1 MKTKNII
8 ILGGIAF
15 AIYYL
20 TKNKSKSISVTDT
33 TPKKNDVSEGANL
46 GNDELDTK
54 ISEKEKLK
62 LFNQAN
68 NFYRGGVEPP
78 KGLIARLSIARE
90 QAKLKLQ
97 TLGLL
102 EEFKKWKATVDR
114 KRKEEEPYPMM
125 DKPRRIGVPPRNVND
140 RRKGNPLRPI
150 ETRDRVSILY
160 PMERTRTFPTYAF
173 DSGKLGLTNEPRMAV

>member
-46 GNDELDTK
+46 ENDELDTK
-54 ISEKEKLK
+54 ISEKEKLR

-68 NFYRGGVEPP
+68 NFYRGGAQPP
-78 KGLIARLSIARE
+78 RSYIAKLTLARKE
-90 QAKLKLQ
+90 ATLKLQ
-97 TLGLL
+97 KLGLL

-125 DKPRRIGVPPRNVND
+125 DKPR
-140 RRKGNPLRPI
+140 KGNPFRPI
-150 ETRDRVSILY
+150 ETRDRVSTLNERVSRY
-160 PMERTRTFPTYAF
+160 PMQLERTRTYKTYAV
-173 DSGKLGLTNEPRMAV
+173 DSGSLGLTNEPRMAV

>member
-20 TKNKSKSISVTDT
+20 TKKKSKSIPVTDT

-46 GNDELDTK
+46 GNDNLDELDK
-54 ISEKEKLK
+54 RISEKEKIK

-78 KGLIARLSIARE
+78 RSLIAKLSTARY
-90 QAKLKLQ
+90 QAELKLQ

-114 KRKEEEPYPMM
+114 KRKEELPYPMM
-125 DKPRRIGVPPRNVND
+125 KPIPPR
-140 RRKGNPLRPI
+140 GNPMDRLKKISRPRPI
-150 ETRDRVSILY
+150 GDEIQIRRDAMPLPRN
-160 PMERTRTFPTYAF
+160 RTYRTYGV
-173 DSGKLGLTNEPRMAV
+173 DSLGLTNEPRMAV